1 MRERA
6 RPDRV
11 REPIE
16 GEMSA
21 ELRLGDIVRLKKSH
35 PCGGYEWEV
44 VRLGADVGLVC
55 KTCNRRVMLTRSELE
70 RRLKGVV
77 AD

>member
-1 MRERA
+1 
-6 RPDRV
+6 
-11 REPIE
+11 
-16 GEMSA
+16 MSA